1 MTVRWTY
8 AFVDRPA
15 PRFPEAVAFWA
26 AVTGTRPS
34 GPRGERGE
42 FTTLVPDG
50 GADACLKVQALDRGE
65 ADGGSGGVHLDLAVE
80 DVGAFTAVA
89 VAAGAV
95 CVAGH
100 AGWAVL
106 RSPGGQMFCA
116 VPWHGETVRPPVVD
130 GCRADQV
137 CLGSGPSAYD
147 AEVVFWTR
155 LTGWASVAGSRPE
168 FHVLQSPPRSP
179 ARILLQR
186 FDDEGPAVAHL
197 DLACA
202 DRTAARARHEE
213 LGASH
218 VATGPRWTV
227 MRDPAGGVYCLT
239 DRDPQTGIL
248 PGVRS
253 RPRLP

>member
-8 AFVDRPA
+8 VFVDRPA
-15 PRFPEAVAFWA
+15 PSFERATRFWA
-26 AVTGTRPS
+26 DVTGTRPS

-50 GADACLKVQALDRGE
+50 ADACLKVQALGSG
-65 ADGGSGGVHLDLAVE
+65 DGGAHVDFAVE

-89 VAAGAV
+89 VEAGAS

-100 AGWAVL
+100 GGWAVL
-106 RSPGGQMFCA
+106 RSPAGQLFCA
-116 VPWHGETVRPPVVD
+116 VPWHGEAVRPPVVN

-147 AEVVFWTR
+147 AEAAFWTR
-155 LTGWASVAGSRPE
+155 LTGWTSVAGSRPE
-168 FHVLQSPPRSP
+168 FHVLQPPAGSP

-186 FDDEGPAVAHL
+186 FDDEGPASAHL

-202 DRTAARARHEE
+202 DRTAVRTRHEE
-213 LGASH
+213 LGASR
-218 VATGPRWTV
+218 VAAGPHWTV

-239 DRDPQTGIL
+239 DRHPETGTL
-248 PGVRS
+248 
-253 RPRLP
+253 RPA